1 MAMRCPDLD
10 SQFILSIILCSH
22 TPKGEGGFLF
32 VFIYIYYIFIYL
44 LCFYLFVFIYF
55 YTHECL
61 PACMPIQHPGASW
74 GQKRLSDPLAL
85 DLQRVAS

>member
-1 MAMRCPDLD
+1 M
-10 SQFILSIILCSH
+10 
-22 TPKGEGGFLF
+22 
-32 VFIYIYYIFIYL
+32 
-44 LCFYLFVFIYF
+44 
-55 YTHECL
+55 HECL